1 MDWKFWHKSDK
12 QSSHPKAVILTAPGY
27 LPEPVAKHLV
37 VTMKQEAE
45 WVWDLK
51 AVERSRS
58 QEIKVFDVRVFDNA
72 QAKMRH
78 VNVKDYNSLDAH
90 PELIA
95 FEGWYNKKTR
105 EVQLTAGLGP
115 VPKAA

>member
-1 MDWKFWHKSDK
+1 MDWKFWQKSDK
-12 QSSHPKAVILTAPGY
+12 RSAHPKAAVLSAPGY

-45 WVWDLK
+45 WVWNLK
-51 AVERSRS
+51 AVERSRPE
-58 QEIKVFDVRVFDNA
+58 QKNVFDVRVFDNA
-72 QAKMRH
+72 KVNMKK
-78 VNVKDYNSLDAH
+78 VNVRDYNSLDTH

-115 VPKAA
+115 IPKAA